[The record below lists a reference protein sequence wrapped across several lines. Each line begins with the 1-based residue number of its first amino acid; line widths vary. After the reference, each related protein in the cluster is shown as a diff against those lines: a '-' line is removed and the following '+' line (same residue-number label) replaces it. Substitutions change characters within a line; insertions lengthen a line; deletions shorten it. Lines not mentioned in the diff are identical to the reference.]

1 MPVKLLL
8 ADKSITIQKVVEMLF
23 SGREYEVICVS
34 DGEAALHEVERTVP
48 GVVLV
53 DIDLPRVDGYGV
65 ATQLKNNPKLSHI
78 PVVLMMSRDDV
89 YDTAKGKQA
98 GITDK
103 IVKPFESQEL
113 IGKVKKVL
121 ASAPPRRE
129 APVAPKPQQ
138 QAAKQETR
146 TVRPSVTAS
155 EPKQAPT
162 SIFDI
167 ISSAPTR
174 ADLKQAAASVEED
187 SVFEVEPVVE
197 EIEAPSLQEE
207 QALPTGAKA
216 VEEMRANLGLTEITD
231 EIKPEIVTF
240 ESFDTTFETAQSA
253 VPLTPQGHAP
263 VLQPAMPP
271 TSQPVLLMDDVRK
284 LVAETVSKQVA
295 DALKNVPPP
304 VQQPPFSLD
313 DVRKLVTET
322 VSKQV
327 ADGLKSM
334 PLPQPALPMEDMR
347 KLVAET
353 ASKLTMNAL
362 KDMPPPPIPKISDET
377 IKRGIQEAVM
387 TVARELARGIIEQV
401 AWEVIP
407 QLAEH
412 LIKEEIERLKK
423 TP

>member
-34 DGEAALHEVERTVP
+34 DGEAALHEVERTIP
-48 GVVLV
+48 GAVLV
-53 DIDLPRVDGYGV
+53 DIDLPRVDGYAV

-78 PVVLMMSRDDV
+78 PVILMMSRDDV

-129 APVAPKPQQ
+129 APAAPKP
-138 QAAKQETR
+138 QAAKQESR
-146 TVRPSVTAS
+146 TVRPPVTAS
-155 EPKQAPT
+155 EPKQTPT

-167 ISSAPTR
+167 ISNAPTH
-174 ADLKQAAASVEED
+174 ADLKQGAASVEED

-240 ESFDTTFETAQSA
+240 ESFDTTFETAQPA
-253 VPLTPQGHAP
+253 APITPQEHAP
-263 VLQPAMPP
+263 ALQPAMPP
-271 TSQPVLLMDDVRK
+271 TSQPVLLMDDMRK
-284 LVAETVSKQVA
+284 LVSETVSKQVA

-304 VQQPPFSLD
+304 PVQQPSFSLD
-313 DVRKLVTET
+313 DVRKLVSET

-334 PLPQPALPMEDMR
+334 PPPQPVLPMDDMR
-347 KLVAET
+347 KLVVET

-362 KDMPPPPIPKISDET
+362 KELPPPPIPKISDET